1 MKTDLHFVFTP
12 SGAGCLLQALRKA
25 GRSDPVI
32 TTYDDLSF
40 GPINSSDPH
49 VRAKWVADELG
60 VPNWIEICAE
70 SDRGSDD
77 ARAPKRRKIVWLTR
91 RSAKEYAGF
100 LDWLSRLGGAPCEVV
115 DLSEVMVSS
124 PPAQEPARPPRL
136 AMSLGMLHP
145 DIICREQLWDLA
157 EPLQESA
164 RRRYQDL
171 WQKLLVENAPLR
183 VLDGETLVSVPI
195 SFFDSRVMSQANDK
209 WQHAMRIVGNTLVGG
224 PNGWIIE
231 FGDTF
236 VMGRLMALVESGHLD
251 LQGEPG
257 RELRNSQVRLSGK
270 PLSRSN
276 NKIGRTS

>member
-1 MKTDLHFVFTP
+1 M
-12 SGAGCLLQALRKA
+12 
-25 GRSDPVI
+25 
-32 TTYDDLSF
+32 
-40 GPINSSDPH
+40 
-49 VRAKWVADELG
+49 RAKWVADELG
-60 VPNWIEICAE
+60 APNWIEICGDSERVPDNA
-70 SDRGSDD
+70 DT
-77 ARAPKRRKIVWLTR
+77 RAPNKRKIAWLTR

-124 PPAQEPARPPRL
+124 PPAQGPARPPRL

-145 DIICREQLWDLA
+145 DIICRERLWDLA

-171 WQKLLVENAPLR
+171 WKRLVVENAPLR
-183 VLDGETLVSVPI
+183 VLDGETLVSAPI

-224 PNGWIIE
+224 PNTWIIE
-231 FGDTF
+231 LGDTF
-236 VMGRLMALVESGHLD
+236 VMGRLMALVKSGHLD

-257 RELRNSQVRLSGK
+257 GELRNSQVRLSGK
-270 PLSRSN
+270 PLS
-276 NKIGRTS
+276 

>member
-1 MKTDLHFVFTP
+1 MQVDLHFVFTP

-60 VPNWIEICAE
+60 APNWIEICTDSE
-70 SDRGSDD
+70 RVSDD
-77 ARAPKRRKIVWLTR
+77 ARAPDKRKIVWLTR
-91 RSAKEYAGF
+91 RSAMEYAGF
-100 LDWLSRLGGAPCEVV
+100 LDWLSRLGDAPCDVV

-124 PPAQEPARPPRL
+124 PSEQEPPRPPYL

-145 DIICREQLWDLA
+145 DIICRERLWELA
-157 EPLQESA
+157 EPL
-164 RRRYQDL
+164 RDPVRKRYQDL

-183 VLDGETLVSVPI
+183 VIDGETLVSAPT
-195 SFFDSRVMSQANDK
+195 SFFDSRVMSQVNDK
-209 WQHAMRIVGNTLVGG
+209 WQNAMRVVGKTLVGG
-224 PNGWIIE
+224 PNEWIIE

-236 VMGRLMALVESGHLD
+236 VMGRLMALVKSGHLD
-251 LQGEPG
+251 FQGEPG
-257 RELRNSQVRLSGK
+257 GELRNSKVRLSGK
-270 PLSRSN
+270 PLS
-276 NKIGRTS
+276 